1 MPGVHLTLEERKSIQ
16 SGLDSCKTKAE
27 IAVGISKSASTVS
40 KLGIP
45 SIRRTISLITPI
57 LSRSVLK
64 TRFENE

>member
-40 KLGIP
+40 KANFA
-45 SIRRTISLITPI
+45 
-57 LSRSVLK
+57 SVNGLCM
-64 TRFENE
+64 R

>member
-40 KLGIP
+40 RPIYP
-45 SIRRTISLITPI
+45 SIPRI
-57 LSRSVLK
+57 K
-64 TRFENE
+64 TGMSMLEVPL